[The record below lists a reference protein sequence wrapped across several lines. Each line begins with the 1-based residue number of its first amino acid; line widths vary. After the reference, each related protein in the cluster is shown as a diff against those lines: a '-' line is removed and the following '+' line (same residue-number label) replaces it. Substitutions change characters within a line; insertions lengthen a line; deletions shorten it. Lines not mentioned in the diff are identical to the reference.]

1 MFFSIR
7 WQLTLII
14 CSLILLAMV
23 STLAI
28 SYSLISED
36 YERNM
41 HHNNSV
47 MAESLA
53 ANIAQFMQN
62 AYNVNQMLAEYAGL
76 EKLDTARQRELLVD
90 ITWEQPFFQLLAVT
104 QLNGEQAARSKGPP
118 TNRSERWWFK
128 KFMAERKPYIS
139 QTYYSISS
147 ESPITTIVH
156 GIYNEGKLAGLLM
169 ADIEVRKIQQMVENY
184 NSGEGSYAYLLDGD
198 GAVIAHPDRRQV
210 AELYNYK
217 TMKKQILARD
227 ADGKVL
233 RDDKNNEI
241 TEEIG
246 FAGTASLQAI
256 VAEVMAGKVG
266 VGEYTALDGEPY
278 ICAYRTIS
286 LPGASAPWSLIVVQ
300 KKSAVMAFMSDVT
313 AKTTVVG
320 ILVIALSIL
329 LTIWFSRKI
338 TNPLLAIVD
347 ATNQIK
353 EGDWS
358 VRLAA
363 NSSNE
368 IDILASNF
376 NQMVAE
382 LRQHRESLEELVEAR
397 TAELGA
403 ANQEMAAMNEELTI
417 MNEKLETTNY
427 RLLDENEARRKT
439 ESKLLL
445 QKRQY
450 RAITGLLTQP
460 VAEDETEDIL
470 RVILHNAVQLLGGM
484 VGYIGLFD
492 ADGKNFYIR
501 HVIGIDNPLIW
512 EAQPAQTGMKGHVYN
527 TGEIFYIAD
536 YRQYPERVENFCLSD
551 STSSVIMVPLK
562 QAGKV
567 KGVLAVSW
575 QQEVIQ
581 PISKADLA
589 GLHQFGDL
597 ASIALERYLVQKD
610 IRQLAYHD
618 ILTGLPN
625 RASLTLYLETE
636 LEKARAGESAGVI
649 LFIDIDDFKSVND
662 NFGHSFGDNVIV
674 SASKHIVA
682 AVGERAFVSRIS
694 GDEFYV
700 VVPGVNSR
708 ERAAQ
713 IADKAVGELC
723 KEYEVALKKLHL
735 SASVG
740 LVVYPEDGV
749 MAEELMKKADSAMY
763 AAKQAGRNCWR
774 FYKPSML
781 KAAYEKMMLTN
792 GLRRGLERGDFYL
805 HYQPQFAAAD
815 RRIVG
820 FEALLRWNSPDYGF
834 VSPARFIPLA
844 EQSGLILPIG
854 QWVLREACRFAR
866 RLADSGQE
874 HIQVAMNISPRQ
886 LMSEDFVACVRT
898 SIEAAGIKP
907 GQIEIEITEGV
918 FIESMEDSVHKLCQ
932 LQEIGVNLALDDFGI
947 GYSSLTYL
955 RSLPVGI
962 LKIDK
967 SFIDKISS
975 DAVQL
980 QVVGTIIDL
989 GHTLGMSVVAEGVET
1004 EEQLA
1009 ILTGAGCDHIQGYVF
1024 SKPLAEEAAMSLLKQ

>member
-28 SYSLISED
+28 SYSLVSED
-36 YERNM
+36 YERKM

-62 AYNVNQMLAEYAGL
+62 AYNVNQMLAEYSGL
-76 EKLDTARQRELLVD
+76 EKLDIAKQRELLVD
-90 ITWEQPFFQLLAVT
+90 ITWEQPFFQVLAVT
-104 QLNGEQAARSKGPP
+104 QLNGDQLARSKGPP
-118 TNRSERWWFK
+118 TNRFERWWFK

-210 AELYNYK
+210 AELYNYR
-217 TMKKQILARD
+217 TMKKKVLLRD

-241 TEEIG
+241 TEEIS
-246 FAGTASLQAI
+246 FEGTASLQAI

-266 VGEYTALDGEPY
+266 VGEYTALDGKEY

-286 LPGASAPWSLIVVQ
+286 LPGASDPWSLIVVQ
-300 KKSAVMAFMSDVT
+300 KKSAVMAFMSYVT
-313 AKTTVVG
+313 VKTTLVG
-320 ILVIALSIL
+320 ILVIALSAL

-338 TNPLLAIVD
+338 TDPLLDIVN
-347 ATNQIK
+347 ATNRIK
-353 EGDWS
+353 EGDLA
-358 VRLAA
+358 VRLTT

-368 IDILASNF
+368 IAILAANF

-382 LRQHRESLEELVEAR
+382 LRQHRERLEELVEAR
-397 TAELGA
+397 TAQLGA
-403 ANQEMAAMNEELTI
+403 ANQEMTAMNEELTAV
-417 MNEKLETTNY
+417 NETLEDTNY

-439 ESKLLL
+439 ENKLLL
-445 QKRQY
+445 RERQY

-460 VAEDETEDIL
+460 VEEDETEDIL

-492 ADGKNFYIR
+492 AEGKHFYI
-501 HVIGIDNPLIW
+501 HHIIGIDTPLIR
-512 EAQPAQTGMKGHVYN
+512 EPQPAQTGMKGHVYN
-527 TGEIFYIAD
+527 TGEIFYIED
-536 YRQYPERVENFCLSD
+536 YRKYPERVEHCCLSD
-551 STSSVIMVPLK
+551 LISSVIMVPLK

-567 KGVLAVSW
+567 KGVLTISW
-575 QQEVIQ
+575 QQVIQ
-581 PISKADLA
+581 PISEEDLA
-589 GLHQFGDL
+589 GLRQFGDL

-625 RASLTLYLETE
+625 RASLTHYLEAE

-649 LFIDIDDFKSVND
+649 LFIDIDDLKSVND
-662 NFGHSFGDNVIV
+662 NFGHSFGDTVIV
-674 SASKHIVA
+674 SASRHIVA
-682 AVGERAFVSRIS
+682 AVGEKAFVSRIS
-694 GDEFYV
+694 GDEFFV
-700 VVPGVNSR
+700 VVPGINSR
-708 ERAAQ
+708 DRAVQ
-713 IADKAVGELC
+713 IADKTVGELC
-723 KEYEVALKKLHL
+723 KEYEVALEKLHL

-774 FYKPSML
+774 FYKSSML

-792 GLRRGLERGDFYL
+792 RLRRGLERGEFYL
-805 HYQPQFAAAD
+805 YYQPQFAAAD

-820 FEALLRWNSPDYGF
+820 FEALLRWNSSDYGF
-834 VSPARFIPLA
+834 ISPARFIPLA

-854 QWVLREACRFAR
+854 QWVLQEACRFAR

-907 GQIEIEITEGV
+907 GQIEIEITESV

-932 LQEIGVNLALDDFGI
+932 LRDIGVNLALDDFGI

-975 DAVQL
+975 DEVQL
-980 QVVGTIIDL
+980 QVVGSIIDL

-1009 ILTGAGCDHIQGYVF
+1009 ILTKAGCDHIQGYVF